1 MKKQSGFSLIELMTV
16 IIIIG
21 IMVGI
26 AVPSIIR
33 NLPQRRLVEGRDQV
47 LHDLMILRQRSI
59 NEDRCFGLVSIAGD
73 LTQYQSFEDVNRNGA
88 FDGGELVL
96 NPSRLPTGVAF
107 TANFAVSFLPSGAL
121 SQPIGSQVTF
131 VNAKGQ
137 NESFQILFSGM
148 VFR

>member
-1 MKKQSGFSLIELMTV
+1 MKKQNGFSLIELMTV

-26 AVPSIIR
+26 AVPAITRS
-33 NLPQRRLVEGRDQV
+33 LPQRRLLEGRDQV
-47 LHDLMILRQRSI
+47 LNDLMILRQRSI
-59 NEDRCFGLVSIAGD
+59 NEDRCLGLASIAGD
-73 LTQYQSFEDVNRNGA
+73 LTQYQSFEDVNRNGI
-88 FDGGELVL
+88 FDGGEQVL
-96 NPSRLPTGVAF
+96 NISRLPTSISF
-107 TANFAVSFLPSGAL
+107 TANFTVSFLPSGVL

-137 NESFQILFSGM
+137 NESFQIMFSGM